1 MQNNNLIEF
10 KIMSKGMST
19 SSIGRKLLMALSGF
33 FLMVFLLQHLVINM
47 FSVLSEDL
55 FNEVSH
61 FMGTNGVV
69 QFVLQPILL
78 FGVLFHLGMGI
89 YLDIKNKA
97 ARPVKYAM
105 DKPSEN
111 SNWMSRNMVITGIM
125 IMLFLGL
132 HFYDFWIPEIKDK
145 FIDGKWDDPTKY
157 YPHLQHKFLDLTR
170 VIIYCASFVFLSLHS
185 LHGFQSSFQ
194 SAGFN
199 HNKYTPT
206 IKKLGNLYAV
216 IIPAGFVFIALF
228 HYFIQL

>member
-1 MQNNNLIEF
+1 
-10 KIMSKGMST
+10 MSKGIST

-47 FSVLSEDL
+47 FSVLSAEL

-61 FMGTNGVV
+61 FMGTNGLV

-97 ARPVKYAM
+97 ARPIKYAM

-111 SNWMSRNMVITGIM
+111 SNWMSRNMVITGLT

-132 HFYDFWIPEIKDK
+132 HFYDFWIPEINIK
-145 FIDGKWDDPTKY
+145 FIEGDWTGLHHGEFRY
-157 YPHLQHKFLDLTR
+157 YDELQLKFLDLTR
-170 VIIYCASFVFLSLHS
+170 VIIYCVSFVFLSLHL

-206 IKKLGNLYAV
+206 IKKLGNLYAI
-216 IIPAGFVFIALF
+216 IIPAGFIFIALF
-228 HYFIQL
+228 HYFVQL

>member
-1 MQNNNLIEF
+1 
-10 KIMSKGMST
+10 MST

-47 FSVLSEDL
+47 FSVLSAEL

-89 YLDIKNKA
+89 YLDIKNRA
-97 ARPVKYAM
+97 ARPIKYAM

-111 SNWMSRNMVITGIM
+111 SNWMSRNMVITGLT

-132 HFYDFWIPEIKDK
+132 HFYDFWIPEINTK
-145 FIDGKWDDPTKY
+145 FIEGDWTGLHHGEFRY
-157 YPHLQHKFLDLTR
+157 YDELQMKFLDLTR
-170 VIIYCASFVFLSLHS
+170 VIIYCVSFVFLSLHL

-206 IKKLGNLYAV
+206 IKKLGNLYAI

-228 HYFIQL
+228 HYFVQL

>member
-1 MQNNNLIEF
+1 
-10 KIMSKGMST
+10 MSKGIST

-47 FSVLSEDL
+47 FSVLSAEL

-97 ARPVKYAM
+97 ARPIKYAM

-111 SNWMSRNMVITGIM
+111 SNWMSRNMVITGLT

-132 HFYDFWIPEIKDK
+132 HFYDFWIPEINTK
-145 FIDGKWDDPTKY
+145 FIEGDWTGLHHGEFRY
-157 YPHLQHKFLDLTR
+157 YDELQMKFLDLTR
-170 VIIYCASFVFLSLHS
+170 VIIYCVSFVFLSLHL

-206 IKKLGNLYAV
+206 IKKLGNLYAI
-216 IIPAGFVFIALF
+216 IIPAGFIFIALF
-228 HYFIQL
+228 HYFVQL

>member
-1 MQNNNLIEF
+1 
-10 KIMSKGMST
+10 MSKGMST

-47 FSVLSEDL
+47 FSVLSAEL

-89 YLDIKNKA
+89 YLDIKNRA
-97 ARPVKYAM
+97 ARPIKYAM

-111 SNWMSRNMVITGIM
+111 SNWMSRNMVITGLT

-132 HFYDFWIPEIKDK
+132 HFYDFWIPEINTK
-145 FIDGKWDDPTKY
+145 FIEGDWTGLHHGEFRY
-157 YPHLQHKFLDLTR
+157 YDELQMKFLDLTR
-170 VIIYCASFVFLSLHS
+170 VIIYCVSFVFLSLHL

-206 IKKLGNLYAV
+206 IKKLGNLYAI

-228 HYFIQL
+228 HYFVQL